1 MDGLPSAIEL
11 AAPRL
16 KLLPLEELAQKLSP
30 ALPLLDDGPVDHSAR
45 QQTLRNAIGW
55 RHRLLDAADGAL
67 FRRLGTL
74 AGGFTLDAAE
84 AVASGAPVEDVL
96 EGISSLVEVSLL
108 ERPAEAGQ
116 SRFSMLETIREYALA
131 QLHAAGEERKT
142 HRRHADFYLNLVEQA
157 ESELAMAKQAEWLRR
172 LEAERANLRAALG
185 WAQEEGETDL
195 GLLMAAR
202 MWRFWQ
208 FRGHL
213 DEGRR
218 WLEDLLAIDS
228 GAPSEARVKGLIGL
242 AGICYWQGELDAAE
256 AHYRQALD
264 LAGSPENWWLR
275 GEALFGLAITLA
287 CHRGDLEAAAPL
299 EREFQALAEEHQDPV
314 AIGMSV
320 MTSAMMRLMAGD
332 LDGARLHCEQVLEMS
347 RAFGERWY
355 EGQTCGHLVP
365 SPACRSGTRRPRSN
379 SSGPSRSHGMPAT

>member
-84 AVASGAPVEDVL
+84 AMASGAPVEDVL

-108 ERPAEAGQ
+108 QRPAEAGQ
-116 SRFSMLETIREYALA
+116 SRFSMLETIREYALE

-228 GAPSEARVKGLIGL
+228 GAPSEARV
-242 AGICYWQGELDAAE
+242 
-256 AHYRQALD
+256 
-264 LAGSPENWWLR
+264 
-275 GEALFGLAITLA
+275 
-287 CHRGDLEAAAPL
+287 
-299 EREFQALAEEHQDPV
+299 
-314 AIGMSV
+314 
-320 MTSAMMRLMAGD
+320 
-332 LDGARLHCEQVLEMS
+332 
-347 RAFGERWY
+347 
-355 EGQTCGHLVP
+355 
-365 SPACRSGTRRPRSN
+365 
-379 SSGPSRSHGMPAT
+379 